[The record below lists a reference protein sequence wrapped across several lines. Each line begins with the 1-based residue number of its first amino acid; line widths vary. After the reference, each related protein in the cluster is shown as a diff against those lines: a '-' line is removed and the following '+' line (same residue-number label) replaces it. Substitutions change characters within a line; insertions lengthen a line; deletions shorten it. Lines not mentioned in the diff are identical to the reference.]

1 LQMCVFQ
8 WSHFHIKSSIQ
19 LGVIFP
25 IFQGYESLRHI
36 AKLGGL
42 NVPQSILNVVEPI
55 KDNDEAVRAFGI
67 DFATQMCRDILD
79 SGVALGLHF
88 YTLNREAGV
97 LNYFCK
103 VISILPSHLC
113 SPIRIVRPI
122 LI

>member
-1 LQMCVFQ
+1 MCVFQ